1 MEVECRRRGM
11 VTWADADAAIEAE
24 REARWKRV
32 ETTTLMTALSLLV
45 CAVWLAWPSLK
56 GLVAGEGVALTAFGA
71 PLLLVIWGIFI
82 QDLTLDD
89 PAART
94 RVGSASALAWPVLL
108 VIGALGVEAAL
119 TQQLFGSVLIM
130 LVALVLRNAANAT
143 MRGHFGVLRYR
154 AMLTGIGT
162 ASAAVLALTQ
172 TSTLSYLDVMPIL
185 ALSMVALSAVD
196 TVYSWTVG
204 DDQKAERK
212 AFRKRLDRL
221 EIRLLELKAQGAAVA
236 QAASLLTTAKEEGH
250 LDPEY
255 GMRLLDASE
264 EDMERS
270 LSLADDVEIIRLDA
284 LQAVDEAEAIAPAA
298 RRPRKAYDMGVRE
311 VSLGS
316 LREGEQ
322 LYRQAKKRATEI
334 LTWWKRAE
342 EAITEATRALD
353 GRKGDG
359 IAALRDLL
367 SEAKE
372 KLANEHPKEAYEFAM
387 VIPGQL
393 EADEGAL
400 ERAEEALGEARRHLK
415 QSDGL
420 DTTLI
425 SDRLE
430 QAQTAL
436 DNGNASQAI
445 GLADGVVRTIE
456 RERAAMDDVLRALK
470 QKKNLVKRF
479 EGRDDE
485 ATWRVALDE
494 IIEAADTRQWSHA
507 GMLLERMTAGLDK
520 EGQAS
525 DDALEL
531 YDFVMDQWRVLRN
544 QCEAVSIGVQDD
556 DRRVRRADLDLQGPL
571 GHDPDRRHAHRFRLA
586 SQGTAAPDDLAVRIG
601 PDRGQRGAR
610 RRHRRGDE
618 ADPHAH
624 RRHPGPGRH
633 PGHVPPAGQSPPC
646 VRRRGVGGVPAR

>member
-172 TSTLSYLDVMPIL
+172 TSTLSYLDVMPIV

-367 SEAKE
+367 SEAKQ

-556 DRRVRRADLDLQGPL
+556 DRRACEAAIAEAEANLGVSNIEACLQALALAD
-571 GHDPDRRHAHRFRLA
+571 AAMERL
-586 SQGTAAPDDLAVRIG
+586 
-601 PDRGQRGAR
+601 R
-610 RRHRRGDE
+610 RRI
-618 ADPHAH
+618 
-624 RRHPGPGRH
+624 
-633 PGHVPPAGQSPPC
+633 
-646 VRRRGVGGVPAR
+646 